1 MSEPADAW
9 LVRAAQTGDIA
20 ALGTLLERHRALL
33 HAVAVGMLG
42 HGPRAEDAVHDT
54 FVIALRRIDSVH
66 EPAAAR
72 AWLLTVLRNICR
84 AELRRRE
91 VEPVP
96 EPSAFAVDEAIDRH
110 ALRDWV
116 WTALDRLSEPLRLPI
131 VLRYFSNASSYE
143 AIADV
148 CGVPVGTVRSRLNA
162 ARTKLADEL
171 LATAALA
178 HADHAEQQRLAAAHG
193 AAMEAF
199 ESSGDRALLT
209 DVLAPDVRFVLGDRV
224 PRQGR
229 DLYATLLTS
238 DFADGVTTRLQRVI
252 TGAGLAVVELWLDS
266 PPDYPFHCPPAVTQV
281 HAHDGRRTRRIMSHY
296 ASVSPSNSANAAP

>member
-1 MSEPADAW
+1 MSEPDDAW
-9 LVRAAQTGDIA
+9 LVRAAQAGDVG

-42 HGPRAEDAVHDT
+42 HGPQAEDAVHDT
-54 FVIALRRIDSVH
+54 FVIALRRIDSLH
-66 EPAAAR
+66 DPAAAR
-72 AWLLTVLRNICR
+72 AWLLTVLRNVCR
-84 AELRRRE
+84 AELRRPD
-91 VEPVP
+91 VAPAP
-96 EPSAFAVDEAIDRH
+96 EPSAPAVDETIDHH

-116 WTALDRLSEPLRLPI
+116 WTALERLSEPLRLPI
-131 VLRYFSNASSYE
+131 VLRYFSSATSYE

-162 ARTKLADEL
+162 ARTRLADEL

-178 HADHAEQQRLAAAHG
+178 HADHAEQQRLGAAH
-193 AAMEAF
+193 AALMEAF
-199 ESSGDRALLT
+199 ERTGDRALLD
-209 DVLAPDVRFVLGDRV
+209 DVVAPDLQFVLGDRV

-238 DFADGVTTRLQRVI
+238 DFEDGVSTRLQRVI

-266 PPDYPFHCPPAVTQV
+266 PADHPFHCPPAVTQI
-281 HAHDGRRTRRIMSHY
+281 HTHDGRVSRRIRSHY
-296 ASVSPSNSANAAP
+296 ASVSPSKSANAAP